1 MYSADCTVCTVC
13 TVEASLPPMD
23 SWTHGL
29 LDAGCR
35 REDADAD
42 AANNVVQQCN
52 VLRARRVKSCV
63 AVHEEGNDYYT
74 VKP

>member
-1 MYSADCTVCTVC
+1 MYSADCADCTVC

-35 REDADAD
+35 REDNRQEDAD
-42 AANNVVQQCN
+42 AGFVKMIFLKKGI
-52 VLRARRVKSCV
+52 VL
-63 AVHEEGNDYYT
+63 
-74 VKP
+74 